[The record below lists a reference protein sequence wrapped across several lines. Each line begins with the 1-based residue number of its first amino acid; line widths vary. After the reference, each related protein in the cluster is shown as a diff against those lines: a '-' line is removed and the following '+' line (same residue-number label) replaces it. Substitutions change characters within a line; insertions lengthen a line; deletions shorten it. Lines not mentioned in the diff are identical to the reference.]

1 MVMNERLKALY
12 QEIIMQHS
20 KEPFHF
26 EQKEP
31 CDHLVVANN
40 PVCGDNYKFYLNTR
54 ASGLNEVYFHGFGC
68 AISKASNSILAQLIN
83 DQDWKKAYDC
93 CCSFLDYLNQPN
105 LQDKLEVDPRFEA
118 FSAVHEFPSRMDCAT
133 LGWKEIKKF
142 LSEKI

>member
-1 MVMNERLKALY
+1 M
-12 QEIIMQHS
+12 
-20 KEPFHF
+20 
-26 EQKEP
+26 
-31 CDHLVVANN
+31 
-40 PVCGDNYKFYLNTR
+40 
-54 ASGLNEVYFHGFGC
+54 YFHGFGC

-93 CCSFLDYLNQPN
+93 CCSFLEYLNQPN